1 MDIVV
6 LCIAADHCCFCGRGG
21 MATLT
26 SCNGSTHACVR
37 AARVNMTAS
46 ELLAVAKRTSSA
58 DVNVAGPDGRTLLAR
73 AAHCLHGSTGDDLE
87 IVKTALRLVLASGG
101 KVSPEPPREPRG
113 A

>member
-6 LCIAADHCCFCGRGG
+6 LCIAAAAAFVVAAC

-101 KVSPEPPREPRG
+101 KVSPEPPPEPRG